1 MKLKERHFEKEF
13 EFIVS
18 RSGGPGG
25 QHLNRTNS
33 KVELRFNIEKSV
45 LLSDEEKE
53 KIREKLAHKI
63 NKDGILQITAQE
75 ERSQARNKEI
85 CIEKFYEAAEK
96 ALKKQ
101 KKRKKTRPSLKSVL
115 KRLER
120 KKQHSEKK
128 DRRRKDFM

>member
-1 MKLKERHFEKEF
+1 MNLRNRHFEQEF
-13 EFIVS
+13 EFITS

-25 QHLNRTNS
+25 QHVNKTNS
-33 KVELRFNIEKSV
+33 KVELRFNIEKSA
-45 LLSDEEKE
+45 LLFDEEKE
-53 KIREKLAHKI
+53 RIREKLVRKI

-75 ERSQARNKEI
+75 ERSQIKNKRI
-85 CIEKFYEAAEK
+85 CIKKFYKLLED
-96 ALKKQ
+96 ALKKS

-128 DRRRKDFM
+128 DRRRKDFI